1 MRLVSNLAAKPIFS
15 FIALLLTALS
25 FAVAFVF
32 PISAAEPAPKSPTA
46 SVPTAEKGG
55 WQVID
60 TPYGPLSF
68 VEIQKHPK
76 KDEILT
82 WLKPSKQ
89 ARFNEWEQQAAME
102 WNKWKLEVQ
111 QAAIKEGEKIDAG
124 TQAAIKEGE
133 KIDAGTQAAMEKLRS
148 QTPELIT
155 KMELLLKKG
164 WKLRAKEEKKT
175 LELIISLGEPKD
187 WIEKAKEIY
196 NNPRNFA

>member
-76 KDEILT
+76 KDEILDDIMT
-82 WLKPSKQ
+82 PAQ
-89 ARFNEWEQQAAME
+89 AKNYNDWIKN
-102 WNKWKLEVQ
+102 WT